1 MSYSFECI
9 SQNDHGFW
17 YTKAII
23 NRKIENDYF
32 FDRKSQL
39 NDGQYLARHALHYG
53 SNISKLRLNRDLSF
67 TNLTTY
73 L

>member
-1 MSYSFECI
+1 MSYSSECI

-39 NDGQYLARHALHYG
+39 NDDQYLARHALHYG
-53 SNISKLRLNRDLSF
+53 INISKLRLNRDSSF